1 MGQLALIN
9 VSKEFGGK
17 AVVKDLSLEVEQGEF
32 LFVLGPS
39 GCGKTTLLRMMAG
52 LDHPTR
58 GRIVLNGRVVNGL
71 PTYKRNTAMVF
82 QSWGLFPHKTVYDNV
97 AFGLRMRGLPRPDV
111 KSRVEQTLHL
121 VELDGYQHRMPH
133 QLSGGEQ
140 QRVAL
145 ARALIVEPDVLLLD
159 EPFSNLDHRLRQQ
172 MRLELCRIQKKLAVT
187 SVFVTHDPQEALS
200 MADRLVIMR
209 QGRLEQA
216 GTPFEVYQHPRSEF
230 VAGFTG
236 ELNLFFGTVSGADH
250 PRHAVVTTQERL
262 SIHIPKESVLEEGQ
276 AVSVSVRPAQV
287 EFMNGNAASKPN
299 AFGGAIYHRAYLGS
313 AMRYYVQLDQGA
325 TVFVDRALELDAA
338 PLEVGARVC
347 VGWDVD
353 RCLCFPKR

>member
-1 MGQLALIN
+1 MGQLALRN
-9 VSKEFGGK
+9 VTKTFGGK
-17 AVVKDLSLEVEQGEF
+17 AVVEDFSLDVQRGEF

-52 LDHPTR
+52 LDHPTQ
-58 GRIVLNGRVVNGL
+58 GRILLNGRIVNGL

-82 QSWGLFPHKTVYDNV
+82 QSWGLFPHKSVYENV
-97 AFGLRMRGLPRPDV
+97 AFGLRMRGRPRAEVQD
-111 KSRVEQTLHL
+111 RVRRALHL
-121 VELDGYQHRMPH
+121 VELDGYQGRMPH

-145 ARALIVEPDVLLLD
+145 ARALVVEPDVLLLD

-172 MRLELCRIQKKLAVT
+172 MRLELCRIQKQLAVT
-187 SVFVTHDPQEALS
+187 AVFVTHDPQEALS

-209 QGRLEQA
+209 QGHLEQA
-216 GTPFEVYQHPRSEF
+216 GSPLEVYQHPRSEF

-236 ELNLFFGTVSGADH
+236 ELNLFFGTVSSTDH
-250 PRHAVVTTQERL
+250 ARRAVVTTAEQL
-262 SIHIPKESVLEEGQ
+262 SIHIPKEGMLAQGQ
-276 AVSVSVRPAQV
+276 SVSVSVRPAQV
-287 EFMNGNAASKPN
+287 GFLNGHAVSTPN
-299 AFGGAIYHRAYLGS
+299 AFDGVVYHRAYLGT

-325 TVFVDRALELDAA
+325 TVFVDRALDLQAA
-338 PLEVGARVC
+338 PLELGARVR
-347 VGWDVD
+347 VGWDVE